1 MPQRNDR
8 SRSTPTTSPKN
19 NSWFRMQA
27 GHQSDAD
34 IYIYDEIGFWGV
46 TAKQFISDLNALGD
60 ITHINLHINSPG
72 GDVFEGIAI
81 FNALKTHGAS
91 ITVYVDGVAASMA
104 SVIAMVGN
112 PVIMPENTFM
122 MIHKPFGF
130 TGGDAEDMR
139 TYADLLDK
147 VEAVLLPAYA
157 QKTGKTTDEIA
168 AMLAD
173 ETWMSGAECLA
184 HGFADQVTPAVK
196 AMACIQSKRTEEFKK
211 MPESIRNMI
220 TPPRNSAPRVPDDEP
235 AAPRTPV
242 QAAAPVVDENSI
254 RAQVLAE
261 QKARVNGINDL
272 FAMFGGRY
280 QALQAQCL
288 ADPECSLEQAREKL
302 LNEMGRESTPSNK
315 NTPAHIYAGN
325 GNFVGDGIRQAL
337 MARAGFEKTE
347 RDNVYN
353 GMTLREYARMSLTER
368 GIGVSSYNP
377 MQMVGAAF
385 THSTSDFGNILLDV
399 ANKAILQGWEDA
411 PETYEQWT
419 RKGQLSDFKI
429 AHRVGMGGFSALRQV
444 REGAEY
450 KYVTT
455 GDKQATIALATYGE
469 LFSITRQAIINDDLN
484 MLTDVPMKLGRAA
497 KSTIADLV
505 YAILTSNPKISTD
518 NVSLF
523 DKAKHANV
531 LESAAMD
538 VASLDKARQLM
549 RVQKEG
555 ERHLNIRP
563 AFVLV
568 TATPHLAVYDPTV
581 QFEFWFSEK
590 RITDIRQVETSA
602 RYLGTAL
609 YWIAASI
616 NIRPGHD
623 YYFYVRSV
631 NTVGKSAFVEAVGRA
646 SDDAEGYLD
655 FFKGKITESH
665 LGKELLEKVELTENN
680 ASKLEEF
687 SKEWKD
693 ANDKW
698 NAMWGVKIEQT
709 KDGKHYVAGIGLSME
724 DTEEGKLSQFLVAA
738 NRIAFIDPSNGNTR
752 PMFVGQ
758 GDQIFMNDVFLK
770 RLTAP
775 TITSGGSPPVFSLTS
790 DGKLTAKNADIS
802 GSVNANSGTLNNV
815 TINENCQ
822 IKGKLS
828 ANQIEGDIVKTVSKS
843 FPRTS
848 TYASGTITV
857 RISDDQKFDRQ
868 VMIPPVLFR
877 GGKHENFNSNNQQS
891 YWYST
896 CRLRVTRNGQEIF
909 NQSTTDAQG
918 VFSSVIDMPA
928 GQGTLT
934 LTFTVS
940 SSGANNWTPTTSIS
954 DLLVV
959 VMKKSTAGI
968 SIS

>member
-112 PVIMPENTFM
+112 PVIMPENSFM

-184 HGFADQVTPAVK
+184 QGFADQVTPAVK

-220 TPPRNSAPRVPDDEP
+220 TPPRNSAPRVQDDGP
-235 AAPRTPV
+235 AASRTPV
-242 QAAAPVVDENSI
+242 QAAAPVVDENS
-254 RAQVLAE
+254 
-261 QKARVNGINDL
+261 
-272 FAMFGGRY
+272 
-280 QALQAQCL
+280 
-288 ADPECSLEQAREKL
+288 
-302 LNEMGRESTPSNK
+302 
-315 NTPAHIYAGN
+315 
-325 GNFVGDGIRQAL
+325 
-337 MARAGFEKTE
+337 
-347 RDNVYN
+347 
-353 GMTLREYARMSLTER
+353 
-368 GIGVSSYNP
+368 VSSYNP

-568 TATPHLAVYDPTV
+568 PTAMESVANQVIRSSSVKGADINAGIINPVKDFATV
-581 QFEFWFSEK
+581 IAEPRLDDNSQTTF
-590 RITDIRQVETSA
+590 
-602 RYLGTAL
+602 YL
-609 YWIAASI
+609 AASKGSDTI
-616 NIRPGHD
+616 EVAYLNGVDTPYIDQMEG
-623 YYFYVRSV
+623 FSV
-631 NTVGKSAFVEAVGRA
+631 
-646 SDDAEGYLD
+646 D
-655 FFKGKITESH
+655 
-665 LGKELLEKVELTENN
+665 
-680 ASKLEEF
+680 
-687 SKEWKD
+687 
-693 ANDKW
+693 
-698 NAMWGVKIEQT
+698 GVTT
-709 KDGKHYVAGIGLSME
+709 K
-724 DTEEGKLSQFLVAA
+724 
-738 NRIAFIDPSNGNTR
+738 
-752 PMFVGQ
+752 
-758 GDQIFMNDVFLK
+758 
-770 RLTAP
+770 
-775 TITSGGSPPVFSLTS
+775 
-790 DGKLTAKNADIS
+790 
-802 GSVNANSGTLNNV
+802 
-815 TINENCQ
+815 
-822 IKGKLS
+822 
-828 ANQIEGDIVKTVSKS
+828 
-843 FPRTS
+843 
-848 TYASGTITV
+848 V
-857 RISDDQKFDRQ
+857 RIDAG
-868 VMIPPVLFR
+868 VAPVDHR
-877 GGKHENFNSNNQQS
+877 G
-891 YWYST
+891 
-896 CRLRVTRNGQEIF
+896 
-909 NQSTTDAQG
+909 
-918 VFSSVIDMPA
+918 
-928 GQGTLT
+928 
-934 LTFTVS
+934 
-940 SSGANNWTPTTSIS
+940 
-954 DLLVV
+954 LV
-959 VMKKSTAGI
+959 KCTA
-968 SIS
+968 